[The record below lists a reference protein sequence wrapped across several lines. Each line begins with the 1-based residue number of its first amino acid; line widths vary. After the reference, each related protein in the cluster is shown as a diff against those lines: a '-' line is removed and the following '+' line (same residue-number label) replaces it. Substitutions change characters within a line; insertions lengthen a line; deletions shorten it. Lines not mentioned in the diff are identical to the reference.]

1 MKIEQMI
8 QAEIPNFE
16 SRLFYAQLVN
26 PYDCYSDSKFGY
38 LDGAKECLNSYKF
51 IEELEVYIE
60 EYEVKNKPLDE
71 YDRAFILAY
80 KDFIK
85 QEKMKREVATNEY

>member
-8 QAEIPNFE
+8 QAEIPDFE
-16 SRLFYAQLVN
+16 RRLLYAQLLS
-26 PYDCYSDSKFGY
+26 PYDCYCDSKYGY
-38 LDGAKECLNSYKF
+38 LDGAKECLDSYKP

-85 QEKMKREVATNEY
+85 QEQMKREVITNE

>member
-1 MKIEQMI
+1 MKIERMI

-16 SRLFYAQLVN
+16 NRLFYAQLVN

-38 LDGAKECLNSYKF
+38 LDGAKECLNSYKP
-51 IEELEVYIE
+51 IEELEAYIE
-60 EYEVKNKPLDE
+60 EYEVKNQPLDE

-80 KDFIK
+80 KDYIK
-85 QEKMKREVATNEY
+85 QEQNNREVITNE